1 MRTGG
6 AAGSQPGY
14 DKIRIVDRHTE
25 RETMRSADL
34 YKGAAAPVGVHR
46 MEDRGG
52 SQRDLIFRTPLG
64 EMLRGPATPT
74 VKSVTDYGRS
84 VMSAPGNAR
93 METGSRTRPGT
104 LTTAVKALVTPLQDV
119 LRTTCKEEYLDS
131 APVVNLVGSHGV
143 SKLTVYDSQDVAR
156 TTLKDVLLDLA
167 PVLNLD
173 VTRTTRKE
181 VGIHDGDHTGNFA
194 GGSVSRR
201 GPVVDPDSG
210 ARHTLRE
217 ATAVNP
223 DGHQR
228 NLYAKNVGG
237 VVYSADDA
245 APDATRKDVAVG
257 QDRGGGLPT
266 MTSGRGAY
274 SVSVLDPPRAT
285 MRETAADSG
294 TRFGVSRL
302 AESSGAY
309 VVAKPDSLEATMRS
323 TTTDGSEYYGT
334 SESAVTGPV
343 SRADV
348 GSVEHA
354 LSREALVMTGREF
367 LVDRR
372 GCDAPAGA
380 RFGAGVA
387 EMGVVGDERGG
398 DPALRDGGWQSRYL
412 NSSVAGG
419 GDMLL
424 PYNTVEPDPEP
435 RYTVDRL
442 MGGVKKPNRYRPG
455 TVALREI
462 RKYQKSTDFL
472 IRKLP
477 FQRLVREIAQDFKT
491 DLRFQSSVVLALQEA
506 SEAYLVGLLEDCN
519 LAAIHAK
526 RVVKAVLDVGQPL
539 LGRPSRFEDAAL
551 NVVPLPL
558 VDVENSNRGTASVID
573 DGQLSEIRA
582 AENMLLPFAIP
593 DCTHMAPSPTDRTIN
608 DGDAMEFTNIMFQ
621 VHCRAAHDAAPTA
634 AYEEFDF
641 SKIFDDDAA
650 HDAAPTAAYEEFD
663 FSKIFDDDAAPAA
676 DPLVPPVRDAAPAA
690 DPLVPPASPAPAHY
704 GMWIKSIVVYITMY
718 VTLNSMED
726 AKADAWFIPATLYKI
741 LGGHDQNNNA
751 FSRKCRINIGME
763 SGTSKSFRFNSEIAD
778 IFLSKLQS
786 EFSIVIH
793 PLEKGL
799 TNFCLLVQSIKKNQ
813 DIAVKQLS
821 EKTLEGI
828 EQPKTPS
835 DISEFLVKRGKC

>member
-1 MRTGG
+1 MEAALLLIVAGAGYMLSKRRNEPGRVPLAVSPMTSYTIKKRPGTIRKSSSSSMPISFDASDAEARDRPSVHDPYHCTRVQDVYAHEKELLMQNTFRSSMTGDRMPATHGNMVPFFRGSEPPGSASVSTNRGHEMENFVGEKGSQDFTSLSGGKREIQQLFRPTEARVDVLRPHVGVGGSEYRDVVQLPRNRANELPFEQVRVQPIPEEKMRKMGGLRALTVDDMRPLTRPKQSLPGQIIPGSSTSTATDQPKHQPINTQTRPPPLIREQKTTDDFMRTGG

-34 YKGAAAPVGVHR
+34 YKGAASPVGLHR

-52 SQRDLIFRTPLG
+52 SQRDLIFRTTLG
-64 EMLRGPATPT
+64 EMSRGPATKT

-84 VMSAPGNAR
+84 GMSAPGNAR
-93 METGSRTRPGT
+93 METGSRTRLGT
-104 LTTAVKALVTPLQDV
+104 LTTAVKALIAPLQDV
-119 LRTTCKEEYLDS
+119 LRTTRKEEYFVS
-131 APVVNLVGSHGV
+131 APVV
-143 SKLTVYDSQDVAR
+143 
-156 TTLKDVLLDLA
+156 
-167 PVLNLD
+167 NLD

-181 VGIHDGDHTGNFA
+181 VGIHDGHQTGNFA

-223 DGHQR
+223 DSHQR

-343 SRADV
+343 LRADV
-348 GSVEHA
+348 GLVEPA

-372 GCDAPAGA
+372 GCDASAGA

-424 PYNTVEPDPEP
+424 PYNTVKPDPEP
-435 RYTVDRL
+435 WYTVDRL
-442 MGGVKKPNRYRPG
+442 MGDIEGRR
-455 TVALREI
+455 
-462 RKYQKSTDFL
+462 
-472 IRKLP
+472 
-477 FQRLVREIAQDFKT
+477 AQ
-491 DLRFQSSVVLALQEA
+491 
-506 SEAYLVGLLEDCN
+506 
-519 LAAIHAK
+519 
-526 RVVKAVLDVGQPL
+526 
-539 LGRPSRFEDAAL
+539 
-551 NVVPLPL
+551 
-558 VDVENSNRGTASVID
+558 
-573 DGQLSEIRA
+573 
-582 AENMLLPFAIP
+582 
-593 DCTHMAPSPTDRTIN
+593 
-608 DGDAMEFTNIMFQ
+608 
-621 VHCRAAHDAAPTA
+621 
-634 AYEEFDF
+634 
-641 SKIFDDDAA
+641 
-650 HDAAPTAAYEEFD
+650 
-663 FSKIFDDDAAPAA
+663 
-676 DPLVPPVRDAAPAA
+676 
-690 DPLVPPASPAPAHY
+690 
-704 GMWIKSIVVYITMY
+704 
-718 VTLNSMED
+718 
-726 AKADAWFIPATLYKI
+726 
-741 LGGHDQNNNA
+741 
-751 FSRKCRINIGME
+751 
-763 SGTSKSFRFNSEIAD
+763 
-778 IFLSKLQS
+778 
-786 EFSIVIH
+786 
-793 PLEKGL
+793 
-799 TNFCLLVQSIKKNQ
+799 Q
-813 DIAVKQLS
+813 DHQ
-821 EKTLEGI
+821 
-828 EQPKTPS
+828 Q
-835 DISEFLVKRGKC
+835 

>member
-1 MRTGG
+1 MEAALLLIVAGAGYMLSKRRNEPGRVPLAVSPMTSYTIKKRPGTFRKSSSSSMPISVDASDAEARDRPSVHDPYHCTRVQDVYAHEKELLMQNTFSSSMTGDRMPATHGNMVPFFRGSEPPGSATNRGHEMENFVGEKGSQDFTSLSGGKREIQQLFRPTEARVDVLRPPVGIGGSEYRDVVQLPRNRANELPFEQVRVQPIPEEKMREMGGLRALTVDDMRSLTRPKQSLPGQIIPGSSTSTATDRPKHQPINTQTRPPPLIREQKTTDDFMRTGG

-52 SQRDLIFRTPLG
+52 SQRNLIFRTPLG
-64 EMLRGPATPT
+64 EMSRGPATTT

-84 VMSAPGNAR
+84 GMSVPGNAR

-104 LTTAVKALVTPLQDV
+104 LTTAVKALVAPLQDV
-119 LRTTCKEEYLDS
+119 LRTTRKEEYLDS

-156 TTLKDVLLDLA
+156 TTLKDVLLDSA
-167 PVLNLD
+167 PVVNLVGSHGVPKLTVYDSQD

-181 VGIHDGDHTGNFA
+181 VGIHDGHQTGNFA

-245 APDATRKDVAVG
+245 APDATRKDVALG

-274 SVSVLDPPRAT
+274 SVSVLDPPRST
-285 MRETAADSG
+285 MRETVADSG

-348 GSVEHA
+348 GSVEPA

-372 GCDAPAGA
+372 GGCDAPAGA

-398 DPALRDGGWQSRYL
+398 DPALRDGGWQSSYL

-419 GDMLL
+419 GDILL

-442 MGGVKKPNRYRPG
+442 MGDIEGRR
-455 TVALREI
+455 
-462 RKYQKSTDFL
+462 
-472 IRKLP
+472 
-477 FQRLVREIAQDFKT
+477 AQ
-491 DLRFQSSVVLALQEA
+491 
-506 SEAYLVGLLEDCN
+506 
-519 LAAIHAK
+519 
-526 RVVKAVLDVGQPL
+526 
-539 LGRPSRFEDAAL
+539 
-551 NVVPLPL
+551 
-558 VDVENSNRGTASVID
+558 
-573 DGQLSEIRA
+573 
-582 AENMLLPFAIP
+582 
-593 DCTHMAPSPTDRTIN
+593 
-608 DGDAMEFTNIMFQ
+608 
-621 VHCRAAHDAAPTA
+621 
-634 AYEEFDF
+634 
-641 SKIFDDDAA
+641 
-650 HDAAPTAAYEEFD
+650 
-663 FSKIFDDDAAPAA
+663 
-676 DPLVPPVRDAAPAA
+676 
-690 DPLVPPASPAPAHY
+690 
-704 GMWIKSIVVYITMY
+704 
-718 VTLNSMED
+718 
-726 AKADAWFIPATLYKI
+726 
-741 LGGHDQNNNA
+741 
-751 FSRKCRINIGME
+751 
-763 SGTSKSFRFNSEIAD
+763 
-778 IFLSKLQS
+778 
-786 EFSIVIH
+786 
-793 PLEKGL
+793 
-799 TNFCLLVQSIKKNQ
+799 Q
-813 DIAVKQLS
+813 DHQ
-821 EKTLEGI
+821 
-828 EQPKTPS
+828 Q
-835 DISEFLVKRGKC
+835 

>member
-1 MRTGG
+1 MEAALLLIVAGAGYMLSKRRNEPGRVPLAVSPMTSYTIKKRPGTFRKSSSSSMPISVDASDAEARDRPSVQDPYHCTRVQDVYAHEKELLMQNTFSSSMTGDRMPATHGNMVPFFRGSEPPGSATNRGHEMENFVGEKGSQDFTSLSGGKREIQQLFRLTEARVDVLRPPVGIGGSEYRDVVQLPRNRANELPFEQVRVQPIPEEKMREMGGLRALTVDDMRPLTRPKQSLPGQIIPGSSTSTATNRPKHQPINTQTRPPPLIHEQKTTDDFLRTGG
-6 AAGSQPGY
+6 ASGSQPGY

-52 SQRDLIFRTPLG
+52 SQRNLIFRTPLG
-64 EMLRGPATPT
+64 EMSRGPATTT

-84 VMSAPGNAR
+84 GMSVPGNAR

-104 LTTAVKALVTPLQDV
+104 LTTAVKALVAPLQDV
-119 LRTTCKEEYLDS
+119 LRTTRKEEYLDS
-131 APVVNLVGSHGV
+131 APVV
-143 SKLTVYDSQDVAR
+143 
-156 TTLKDVLLDLA
+156 
-167 PVLNLD
+167 NLD

-181 VGIHDGDHTGNFA
+181 VGIHDGHQTGNFA

-245 APDATRKDVAVG
+245 APDATRKDVALG

-274 SVSVLDPPRAT
+274 SVSVLDPPRST
-285 MRETAADSG
+285 MRETVADSG

-348 GSVEHA
+348 GSVEPA

-372 GCDAPAGA
+372 GGCDAPAGA

-398 DPALRDGGWQSRYL
+398 DPALRDGGWQSSYL

-419 GDMLL
+419 GDILL

-442 MGGVKKPNRYRPG
+442 MGDIEGRR
-455 TVALREI
+455 
-462 RKYQKSTDFL
+462 
-472 IRKLP
+472 
-477 FQRLVREIAQDFKT
+477 AQ
-491 DLRFQSSVVLALQEA
+491 
-506 SEAYLVGLLEDCN
+506 
-519 LAAIHAK
+519 
-526 RVVKAVLDVGQPL
+526 
-539 LGRPSRFEDAAL
+539 
-551 NVVPLPL
+551 
-558 VDVENSNRGTASVID
+558 
-573 DGQLSEIRA
+573 
-582 AENMLLPFAIP
+582 
-593 DCTHMAPSPTDRTIN
+593 
-608 DGDAMEFTNIMFQ
+608 
-621 VHCRAAHDAAPTA
+621 
-634 AYEEFDF
+634 
-641 SKIFDDDAA
+641 
-650 HDAAPTAAYEEFD
+650 
-663 FSKIFDDDAAPAA
+663 
-676 DPLVPPVRDAAPAA
+676 
-690 DPLVPPASPAPAHY
+690 
-704 GMWIKSIVVYITMY
+704 
-718 VTLNSMED
+718 
-726 AKADAWFIPATLYKI
+726 
-741 LGGHDQNNNA
+741 
-751 FSRKCRINIGME
+751 
-763 SGTSKSFRFNSEIAD
+763 
-778 IFLSKLQS
+778 
-786 EFSIVIH
+786 
-793 PLEKGL
+793 
-799 TNFCLLVQSIKKNQ
+799 Q
-813 DIAVKQLS
+813 DHQ
-821 EKTLEGI
+821 
-828 EQPKTPS
+828 Q
-835 DISEFLVKRGKC
+835 

>member
-1 MRTGG
+1 MEAALLLIVAGAGYMLSKRRNEPGRVPLAVSPMTSYTIKKRPGTFRKSSSSSMPISVDASDAEARDRPSVHDPYHCTRVQDVYAHEKELLMQNTFSSSMTGDRMPATHGNMVPFFRGSEPPGSATNRGHEMENFVGEKGSQDFTSLSGGKREIQQLFRPTEARVDVLRPPVGIGGSEYRDVVQLPRNRANELPFEQVRVQPIPEEKMREMGGLRALTVDDMRSLTRPKQSLPGQIIPGSSTSTNTDRPKHQPINTQTRPPPLIREQKTTDDFMRTGG

-52 SQRDLIFRTPLG
+52 SQRNLIFRTPLG
-64 EMLRGPATPT
+64 EMSRGPATTT

-84 VMSAPGNAR
+84 GMSVPGNAR

-104 LTTAVKALVTPLQDV
+104 LTTAVKALVAPLQDV
-119 LRTTCKEEYLDS
+119 LRTTRKEEYLDS
-131 APVVNLVGSHGV
+131 APVV
-143 SKLTVYDSQDVAR
+143 
-156 TTLKDVLLDLA
+156 
-167 PVLNLD
+167 NLD

-181 VGIHDGDHTGNFA
+181 VGIHDGHQTGNFA

-245 APDATRKDVAVG
+245 APDATRKDVALG

-274 SVSVLDPPRAT
+274 SVSVLDPPRST
-285 MRETAADSG
+285 MRETVADSG

-348 GSVEHA
+348 GSVEPA

-372 GCDAPAGA
+372 GGCDAPAGA

-398 DPALRDGGWQSRYL
+398 DPALRDGGWQSSYL

-419 GDMLL
+419 GDILL

-442 MGGVKKPNRYRPG
+442 MGDIEGRR
-455 TVALREI
+455 
-462 RKYQKSTDFL
+462 
-472 IRKLP
+472 
-477 FQRLVREIAQDFKT
+477 AQ
-491 DLRFQSSVVLALQEA
+491 
-506 SEAYLVGLLEDCN
+506 
-519 LAAIHAK
+519 
-526 RVVKAVLDVGQPL
+526 
-539 LGRPSRFEDAAL
+539 
-551 NVVPLPL
+551 
-558 VDVENSNRGTASVID
+558 
-573 DGQLSEIRA
+573 
-582 AENMLLPFAIP
+582 
-593 DCTHMAPSPTDRTIN
+593 
-608 DGDAMEFTNIMFQ
+608 
-621 VHCRAAHDAAPTA
+621 
-634 AYEEFDF
+634 
-641 SKIFDDDAA
+641 
-650 HDAAPTAAYEEFD
+650 
-663 FSKIFDDDAAPAA
+663 
-676 DPLVPPVRDAAPAA
+676 
-690 DPLVPPASPAPAHY
+690 
-704 GMWIKSIVVYITMY
+704 
-718 VTLNSMED
+718 
-726 AKADAWFIPATLYKI
+726 
-741 LGGHDQNNNA
+741 
-751 FSRKCRINIGME
+751 
-763 SGTSKSFRFNSEIAD
+763 
-778 IFLSKLQS
+778 
-786 EFSIVIH
+786 
-793 PLEKGL
+793 
-799 TNFCLLVQSIKKNQ
+799 Q
-813 DIAVKQLS
+813 DHQ
-821 EKTLEGI
+821 
-828 EQPKTPS
+828 Q
-835 DISEFLVKRGKC
+835 

>member
-1 MRTGG
+1 MTGDRMPATHGNMVPFFRGSEPPGSASVSANRGHEMENFVGEKGSQEFTSLSGGKREIQELFSPTEARVDVLRPPVGVGGSEYRDVVQLPRNRANELPFEQVRVQPIPEEEMREMGGLRALTVDDMRPLTRPKQSLPGQLIPGSSTSTATDRPKYQPINTQTRPPPLIREQNTTDDFMRTEG

-64 EMLRGPATPT
+64 EMSRGPATTT

-84 VMSAPGNAR
+84 GMSAPGNAR

-104 LTTAVKALVTPLQDV
+104 LTTAVKALVAPLQDV
-119 LRTTCKEEYLDS
+119 LRTTRKEEYLDL
-131 APVVNLVGSHGV
+131 APVV
-143 SKLTVYDSQDVAR
+143 
-156 TTLKDVLLDLA
+156 
-167 PVLNLD
+167 NLD

-181 VGIHDGDHTGNFA
+181 VGIHDGHQTGNFA

-285 MRETAADSG
+285 MCKTAADSG

-302 AESSGAY
+302 AECSGAY

-334 SESAVTGPV
+334 SVSAVTGPV

-348 GSVEHA
+348 GSVEPA

-387 EMGVVGDERGG
+387 EMVVVGDERGG

-442 MGGVKKPNRYRPG
+442 MGDIEGRR
-455 TVALREI
+455 
-462 RKYQKSTDFL
+462 
-472 IRKLP
+472 
-477 FQRLVREIAQDFKT
+477 AQ
-491 DLRFQSSVVLALQEA
+491 
-506 SEAYLVGLLEDCN
+506 
-519 LAAIHAK
+519 
-526 RVVKAVLDVGQPL
+526 
-539 LGRPSRFEDAAL
+539 
-551 NVVPLPL
+551 
-558 VDVENSNRGTASVID
+558 
-573 DGQLSEIRA
+573 
-582 AENMLLPFAIP
+582 
-593 DCTHMAPSPTDRTIN
+593 
-608 DGDAMEFTNIMFQ
+608 
-621 VHCRAAHDAAPTA
+621 
-634 AYEEFDF
+634 
-641 SKIFDDDAA
+641 
-650 HDAAPTAAYEEFD
+650 
-663 FSKIFDDDAAPAA
+663 
-676 DPLVPPVRDAAPAA
+676 
-690 DPLVPPASPAPAHY
+690 
-704 GMWIKSIVVYITMY
+704 
-718 VTLNSMED
+718 
-726 AKADAWFIPATLYKI
+726 
-741 LGGHDQNNNA
+741 
-751 FSRKCRINIGME
+751 
-763 SGTSKSFRFNSEIAD
+763 
-778 IFLSKLQS
+778 
-786 EFSIVIH
+786 
-793 PLEKGL
+793 
-799 TNFCLLVQSIKKNQ
+799 Q
-813 DIAVKQLS
+813 DHQ
-821 EKTLEGI
+821 
-828 EQPKTPS
+828 Q
-835 DISEFLVKRGKC
+835 

>member
-1 MRTGG
+1 MTGDRMPATHGNMVPFFRGSEPPGSATNRGHEMENFVGEKGSQDFTSLSGGKREIQQLFRPTEARVDVLRPPVGIGGSEYRNVVQLPRNRANELPFEQVRVQPIPEEKMREMGGLHALTVDDMRPLTRPKQSLPGQIIPGSSTSTATNRPKHQPINTQTRPPPLIREQKTTDDFMRTGG

-52 SQRDLIFRTPLG
+52 SQQNLIFRTPLG
-64 EMLRGPATPT
+64 EMSRGPATKT

-84 VMSAPGNAR
+84 GMSAPGNAR

-104 LTTAVKALVTPLQDV
+104 LTTAVKALVAPLQDV
-119 LRTTCKEEYLDS
+119 LRTTRKEEYLDS

-143 SKLTVYDSQDVAR
+143 SKLTVYDMQDVAR
-156 TTLKDVLLDLA
+156 TTLKDVLLDSA
-167 PVLNLD
+167 PVVNLD

-181 VGIHDGDHTGNFA
+181 VGIHDGHQTGNFA

-245 APDATRKDVAVG
+245 APDATRKDVALD

-274 SVSVLDPPRAT
+274 SVSVLDPPRST

-309 VVAKPDSLEATMRS
+309 IVAKPDSLEATMRS

-348 GSVEHA
+348 GSVEPA

-372 GCDAPAGA
+372 GGCDAPAGA
-380 RFGAGVA
+380 LFGAGVA

-442 MGGVKKPNRYRPG
+442 MGDIEGRR
-455 TVALREI
+455 
-462 RKYQKSTDFL
+462 
-472 IRKLP
+472 
-477 FQRLVREIAQDFKT
+477 AQ
-491 DLRFQSSVVLALQEA
+491 Q
-506 SEAYLVGLLEDCN
+506 
-519 LAAIHAK
+519 
-526 RVVKAVLDVGQPL
+526 
-539 LGRPSRFEDAAL
+539 
-551 NVVPLPL
+551 
-558 VDVENSNRGTASVID
+558 
-573 DGQLSEIRA
+573 
-582 AENMLLPFAIP
+582 
-593 DCTHMAPSPTDRTIN
+593 
-608 DGDAMEFTNIMFQ
+608 
-621 VHCRAAHDAAPTA
+621 
-634 AYEEFDF
+634 
-641 SKIFDDDAA
+641 
-650 HDAAPTAAYEEFD
+650 
-663 FSKIFDDDAAPAA
+663 
-676 DPLVPPVRDAAPAA
+676 
-690 DPLVPPASPAPAHY
+690 
-704 GMWIKSIVVYITMY
+704 
-718 VTLNSMED
+718 
-726 AKADAWFIPATLYKI
+726 
-741 LGGHDQNNNA
+741 DQ
-751 FSRKCRINIGME
+751 
-763 SGTSKSFRFNSEIAD
+763 
-778 IFLSKLQS
+778 Q
-786 EFSIVIH
+786 
-793 PLEKGL
+793 
-799 TNFCLLVQSIKKNQ
+799 Q
-813 DIAVKQLS
+813 
-821 EKTLEGI
+821 
-828 EQPKTPS
+828 
-835 DISEFLVKRGKC
+835 